1 MPNKRFDENTKA
13 RAVRLVRGHADD
25 SEWAAM
31 CAVSAR
37 LGMTAETLRKWVR
50 QAKVDAGEAG
60 LEELHM
66 RIAPRFARSEPRE
79 RVLAYVR
86 GLLAPLEKKNSWRLA
101 ERAGEVIPDGMQRL
115 LASSDWDADAVRDDV
130 RGYVVDLGDPSG
142 VLVVG
147 LYRARN
153 YAEVRTAWPEQP
165 WRSGLIDSKHSKGS
179 A

>member
-1 MPNKRFDENTKA
+1 
-13 RAVRLVRGHADD
+13 
-25 SEWAAM
+25 
-31 CAVSAR
+31 
-37 LGMTAETLRKWVR
+37 MTAETLRKWVR

-66 RIAPRFARSEPRE
+66 RIAPRFARSKPRE

-86 GLLAPLEKKNSWRLA
+86 GLLAPLEKKNSWTLA

-130 RGYVVDLGDPSG
+130 CGYVAMPGRPVRG
-142 VLVVG
+142 VGGRPIPCPELCRGAHG
-147 LYRARN
+147 LA
-153 YAEVRTAWPEQP
+153 RTA
-165 WRSGLIDSKHSKGS
+165 L

>member
-13 RAVRLVRGHADD
+13 RSVRLVRGHADD

-66 RIAPRFARSEPRE
+66 RIAPRFACSEPRE

-115 LASSDWDADAVRDDV
+115 CATMCVATWSIWETRPGCWWSTYTVPGTMPRCARP
-130 RGYVVDLGDPSG
+130 GPNSLG
-142 VLVVG
+142 VVG
-147 LYRARN
+147 
-153 YAEVRTAWPEQP
+153 
-165 WRSGLIDSKHSKGS
+165 
-179 A
+179 